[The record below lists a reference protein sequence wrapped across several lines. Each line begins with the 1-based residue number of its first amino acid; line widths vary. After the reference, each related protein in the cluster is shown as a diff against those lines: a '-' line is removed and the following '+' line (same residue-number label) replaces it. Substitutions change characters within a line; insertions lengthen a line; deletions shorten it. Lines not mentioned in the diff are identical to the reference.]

1 MTPNIYCLLGI
12 KLRAKENELKE
23 KKMQRMKNKANN
35 FIEKRNKRI
44 TLDLTIL
51 LDRITIRPGR
61 DLTPKKVDFEVSIN
75 K

>member
-23 KKMQRMKNKANN
+23 KKMQRMKKKANN
-35 FIEKRNKRI
+35 FIEKRKERI
-44 TLDLTIL
+44 MLDLTIL

-61 DLTPKKVDFEVSIN
+61 DLTLQKS
-75 K
+75 